1 MARYLPL
8 FAFLIYK
15 FNLKSQFSLKMKFF
29 VKKARNAKR
38 LISSIY

>member
-29 VKKARNAKR
+29 VKNNKVK
-38 LISSIY
+38 S